1 MHSTIIEIYEGE
13 DLVLEGVK
21 ANGRVA
27 GRMLDMHLE
36 QRFRNPEPFNVEV
49 LYTFPLPWQAVLLG
63 LEVEFKDKK
72 LVAQVKAKST
82 AREEYEEALSKGDT
96 GILLTV
102 NRDRTYKLELGN
114 LMAGE
119 SCIIRLQYVQV
130 LQPEQG
136 SLRLMLPTTLAPKYG
151 NPINDAGYD
160 PHAVHEVSIDV
171 EYPFD
176 IRLTVLGE
184 LGKARI
190 SSPSH
195 QVAIRA
201 LPSDGQVEAGVIEVS
216 LGSKS
221 WLDRDFVLLFNELP
235 QASQGLVAWDSQE
248 PGVGVVMAGF
258 SPRLPVRSTM
268 PLNLK
273 LLVDCS
279 GSMNGDS
286 IQAARRALLGILAGL
301 KGEDRFSLSRFGT
314 LVDHRSR
321 SMWKAATG
329 ALAVA
334 RRWAERLKADMGG
347 TNMNEAIQSCLALPS
362 AYPCD
367 LLLITDGHIHA
378 IDEVIESAKQSGHR
392 FFVVGIGS
400 SVSEGLLRRLA
411 EETGGSCEF
420 VAPGEQVESAI
431 LRLYRRLRSPAV
443 LEARVQWPDGCE
455 LKAASRLPKNVFGD
469 DVITVL
475 AWVQAAN
482 PETLT
487 QPIKLF
493 GRLEGMHE
501 EVLLAELA
509 PALIA
514 DEPNTLARLAAYVSY
529 RQLRESGDEASLV
542 MNQELPA
549 LAEKYQ
555 LVTDDTSLVLV
566 IDRAMTEK
574 AQDMPA
580 LRKVRGMLAAGF
592 GGEGCVPSVMREQT
606 QIEVAPSMDSLSA
619 QVQAHGVK
627 PERLRQVESKAF
639 RGVKAT
645 AGNKR
650 LGSFI
655 DSLFGT
661 PENQRQRKEILFPE
675 KTLDFWNDGDAYTA
689 DRSEWY
695 QYSGLTPSGFVEWL
709 RLNPEVRIGYVHFI
723 KMNLPLFVQVWFEY
737 LFGSGHSEELVIDCF
752 TNIVLSQNLRL
763 SKMDLTNQ
771 IGSKVALAREA
782 KSLEQYMQHMVSGV
796 TARCWPIDLMIFDEV
811 WLPAVFRPAHD

>member
-27 GRMLDMHLE
+27 GRVLDMHLE
-36 QRFRNPEPFNVEV
+36 QRFSNPESFNVEV
-49 LYTFPLPWQAVLLG
+49 VYTFPLPWQAVLLG

-82 AREEYEEALSKGDT
+82 AREEYEEALSEGDT

-102 NRDRTYKLELGN
+102 NRDRTYTLELGN

-151 NPINDAGYD
+151 NPLNDAGYD
-160 PHAVHEVSIDV
+160 PHAVPEVSFAI

-216 LGSKS
+216 LGSNS

-235 QASQGLVAWDSQE
+235 QTSQGLVAWDSLE

-258 SPRLPVRSTM
+258 SPRLPKLPVM

-273 LLVDCS
+273 MLVDCS

-286 IQAARRALLGILAGL
+286 IQAARRALLSILAGL
-301 KGEDRFSLSRFGT
+301 KDQDRFSLSRFGSS
-314 LVDHRSR
+314 VDHRGR

-334 RRWAERLKADMGG
+334 RRWVENLKADMGG
-347 TNMNEAIQSCLALPS
+347 TKMNEAIQSCVALPS
-362 AYPCD
+362 ANPCA

-378 IDEVIESAKQSGHR
+378 IDDVIESAKQSGHR

-400 SVSEGLLRRLA
+400 SISEGILRRLA

-431 LRLYRRLRSPAV
+431 LRLYRRLRSPV
-443 LEARVQWPDGCE
+443 VQEARVEWQHGCE

-482 PETLT
+482 PELLT
-487 QPIKLF
+487 QPIKLL
-493 GRLEGMHE
+493 GRFESMQE
-501 EVLLAELA
+501 EVSLAELT
-509 PALIA
+509 PALFA
-514 DEPNTLARLAAYVSY
+514 DEPNTLARFAAYVSY
-529 RQLRESGDEASLV
+529 RQMREHGDEASLV
-542 MNQELPA
+542 LNQDLPA

-566 IDRAMTEK
+566 IDRAVDEK
-574 AQDMPA
+574 AQDMPT

-592 GGEGCVPSVMREQT
+592 GGTGCVPSVMRTPAQM
-606 QIEVAPSMDSLSA
+606 EVGPSLDSLSGH
-619 QVQAHGVK
+619 VQMHESQS
-627 PERLRQVESKAF
+627 ERIRQVESKAF
-639 RGVKAT
+639 QGVKRT
-645 AGNKR
+645 SGNKR
-650 LGSFI
+650 LRSFI
-655 DSLFGT
+655 DAMLGT
-661 PENQRQRKEILFPE
+661 PDNSRQRKGIEFPE
-675 KTLDFWNDGDAYTA
+675 KTPNYWNDGDAYTA
-689 DRSEWY
+689 DSSEWY
-695 QYSGLTPSGFVEWL
+695 QYSGITPSGLIEWL

-723 KMNLPLFVQVWFEY
+723 QMDVPLFVQAWLEH
-737 LFGSGHSEELVIDCF
+737 LFSLGHSQEEVIDVF
-752 TNIVLSQNLRL
+752 VETILSQKFEL
-763 SKMDLTNQ
+763 SKMDITGEFKNRVASAEV
-771 IGSKVALAREA
+771 SKTLR
-782 KSLEQYMQHMVSGV
+782 QYMHNLFSVVS
-796 TARCWPIDLMIFDEV
+796 ADRWPVEFLHFEN
-811 WLPAVFRPAHD
+811 PG